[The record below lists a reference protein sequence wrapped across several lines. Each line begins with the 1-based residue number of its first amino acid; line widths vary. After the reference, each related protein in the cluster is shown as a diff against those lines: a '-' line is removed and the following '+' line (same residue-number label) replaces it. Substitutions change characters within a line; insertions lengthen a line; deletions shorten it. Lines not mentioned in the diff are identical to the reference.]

1 VKPILCFDV
10 GGTSIKYG
18 LTDDTHQGRLLHA
31 GSLPNVIRSEG
42 ADAFVASIA
51 DMAVKMAA
59 EQPLEGIA
67 VSLAGVV
74 NSSTGQL
81 VRPSQYFPGL
91 TQINL
96 VDILGQKTGLPVTV
110 ENDVNCAALAEA
122 KFGAGRGAENFL
134 CLTLGT
140 GIGGAIVTDG
150 RLYRGSGFAAGE
162 FGQAKFGSDF
172 IWEDWASVTALLAE
186 AKKVCPQGTEKLD
199 GRAFFA
205 KVAEGDEAMCS
216 VLTEMARRW
225 AIGLTALSWILNPD
239 RIVIGGGISAQH
251 ELMQQY
257 LGAALDK
264 EMEPLLRKQTKIC
277 FAELGNTAGMIGAAV
292 FFKEQMKL

>member
-18 LTDDTHQGRLLHA
+18 LTDDTHPGRLLA
-31 GSLPNVIRSEG
+31 TGSLPNVIRSEG

-51 DMAVKMAA
+51 DTAGKMAA
-59 EQPLEGIA
+59 KQPLEGIA

-122 KFGAGRGAENFL
+122 RFGAGRGAKNLL

-150 RLYRGSGFAAGE
+150 KLYRGSGFAAGE
-162 FGQAKFGSDF
+162 IGQAKFGSGH

-186 AKKVCPQGTEKLD
+186 AEKARPEDAEKLD
-199 GRAFFA
+199 GRTFFA
-205 KVAEGDEAMCS
+205 KVAEGDAAMCG
-216 VLTEMARRW
+216 VLREMARRW

-239 RIVIGGGISAQH
+239 RIIIGGGISAQH
-251 ELMQQY
+251 ELMQEY

-264 EMEPLLRKQTKIC
+264 EMEPLLREQTEIC
-277 FAELGNTAGMIGAAV
+277 FAELGNTAGMVGASEY
-292 FFKEQMKL
+292 FKEQMKR